1 MSFEPLDPQ
10 KLDWAKGDGLLPA
23 IVQDRA
29 SAQVL
34 MLGFMNEAAL
44 AKTVETGKV
53 TFFSRTKGRLWT
65 KGETSGD
72 FLNVRSLKIDCDQ
85 DTILIQ
91 ADADGPTCHLGT
103 KSCFGDAPPSGLQF
117 LSHLEALVAERRKNP
132 PPGSY
137 TAKLFEA
144 GILRIAQ
151 KVGEEGLETALAAAA
166 DQPNLKDEAADLLY
180 HLLVLLAA
188 KDITLDAV
196 IDVLRE
202 RHK

>member
-1 MSFEPLDPQ
+1 MSFEPLDPH

-34 MLGFMNEAAL
+34 MLGFMNEQAL
-44 AKTVETGKV
+44 AKTMETGKV

-91 ADADGPTCHLGT
+91 VDADGPTCHLGA
-103 KSCFGDAPPSGLQF
+103 KSCFGDEPPSGLRF

-132 PPGSY
+132 PAGSY

-144 GILRIAQ
+144 GVLRIAQ

-166 DQPNLKDEAADLLY
+166 DQPNLKDEAADLLF

-188 KDITLDAV
+188 KDIELDAV

-202 RHK
+202 RHR

>member
-1 MSFEPLDPQ
+1 MSIDPAM
-10 KLDWAKGDGLLPA
+10 LDWAKGDGMLPV
-23 IVQDRA
+23 IVQDA
-29 SAQVL
+29 TSLHVL

-44 AKTVETGKV
+44 LRTQELGKV

-72 FLNVRSLKIDCDQ
+72 FLNVRSLHIDCDQ
-85 DTILIQ
+85 DTILIL
-91 ADADGPTCHLGT
+91 ADAAGPTCHLGT
-103 KSCFGDAPPSGLQF
+103 RSCFGDDVAEGNGF
-117 LSHLEALVAERRKNP
+117 LSELEALIADRKANP

-137 TAKLFEA
+137 TADLFAA

-166 DQPNLKDEAADLLY
+166 DQPNLKEEAADLLY

-188 KDITLDAV
+188 KDIPLQDV

>member
-1 MSFEPLDPQ
+1 MTIDSAT
-10 KLDWAKGDGLLPA
+10 LDWAKGDGMLPV
-23 IVQDRA
+23 IVQDA
-29 SAQVL
+29 TSLHVL

-44 AKTVETGKV
+44 LRTQELGKV

-72 FLNVRSLKIDCDQ
+72 FLNVRSLHVDCDH
-85 DTILIQ
+85 DTILIL
-91 ADADGPTCHLGT
+91 ADAAGPTCHLGT
-103 KSCFGDAPPSGLQF
+103 RSCFGDDVADGIGF
-117 LSHLEALVAERRKNP
+117 LSELEALIADRKANP

-137 TAKLFEA
+137 TADLFAA

-166 DQPNLKDEAADLLY
+166 DQPNLKEEAADLLY

-188 KDITLDAV
+188 KDIPLQDV
-196 IDVLRE
+196 IEILRS
-202 RHK
+202 RHKK

>member
-1 MSFEPLDPQ
+1 MTIDPAT
-10 KLDWAKGDGLLPA
+10 LDWAKGDGMLPV
-23 IVQDRA
+23 IVQDA
-29 SAQVL
+29 SSLHVL

-44 AKTVETGKV
+44 LRTQELGKV

-72 FLNVRSLKIDCDQ
+72 FLNVRSLHVDCDH
-85 DTILIQ
+85 DTILIL
-91 ADADGPTCHLGT
+91 ADAAGPTCHLGT
-103 KSCFGDAPPSGLQF
+103 RSCFGDDVADGIGF
-117 LSHLEALVAERRKNP
+117 LSELEALIADRKANP

-137 TAKLFEA
+137 TADLFAA

-166 DQPNLKDEAADLLY
+166 DQPNLKEEAADLLY

-188 KDITLDAV
+188 KDIPLQDV